1 MKINVDPKKLQ
12 QAVKAGFDRVRTY
25 RNGRAMFIK
34 EYCSQYFRET
44 KGLAGDA
51 PINLLFTTIR
61 AYVPNLVM
69 KTGIN
74 KVTTEIMSHK
84 FTAELLGYGLDALH
98 TDIKLKDKL
107 RAWIVDAIF
116 GIGIME
122 TGLGIS
128 DNLIS
133 IGDIDKDPGE
143 IYSQTVDLDDFTF
156 DPACT
161 DLKRAFFLGHIVRC
175 PRAELHA
182 IDGLNAELIN
192 RLPKALLEGKKRDEK
207 QVENISQDSTKNT
220 DMQDIEDYVE
230 VVKIYVPHANAIVYM
245 PDPRRITF
253 DNFIGVKE
261 FYGPS
266 TGPYEFLSLTPPVPN
281 NPLPVAPVA
290 IWYDLHVMA
299 NRTFKKLM
307 DQVDNQKDIIFYR
320 PELADVA
327 QDVLDAGNLEM
338 IACQD
343 PAGIAMQS
351 FAGQNPMNV
360 EMVDRLQGWYNYI
373 AGNPEQIAG
382 VQNKAKSATQAQ
394 IMQANSSITLNDMRD
409 IIYDRTADISKDHA
423 WYLWT
428 DPLINVPKTKRES
441 GDKEVQLWL
450 TPEQMQGDFLEFVF
464 KIQQRS
470 MSRLD
475 PQTRSNRIMEF
486 AIKVLPGA
494 VMAAQSCMQMGVQF
508 NLQKFLTNL
517 AEELDIGDFMMDVFN
532 DPEFQQKMEV
542 MLQMGPQNAGK
553 AGGGGGGGL
562 SPGGVMQQGGAPVAK
577 TPANIGQENNMNAQA
592 GVTQPAAMSGGF

>member
-1 MKINVDPKKLQ
+1 MHINIDPKHLQ
-12 QAVKAGFDRVRTY
+12 QAVKDGFDRVRIY
-25 RNGRAMFIK
+25 RKARAMFIR
-34 EYCSQYFRET
+34 EFCGQYFKNT
-44 KGLAGDA
+44 HGLTGDT

-61 AYVPNLVM
+61 AYIPNLVM

-74 KVTTEIMSHK
+74 KVTTEIMDHK

-98 TDIKLKDKL
+98 KDIKLKDKL

-122 TGLGIS
+122 TALGIS

-133 IGDIDKDPGE
+133 LGDVDKDPGE
-143 IYSQTVDLDDFTF
+143 IYSQVIDLDDFTF

-182 IDGLNAELIN
+182 IEDLDTELIN

-207 QVENISQDSTKNT
+207 QVENISQNTTKQL

-230 VVKIYVPHANAIVYM
+230 IVKLWIPSANVIVYI
-245 PDPRRITF
+245 PDPRRLTF
-253 DNFIGVKE
+253 DKFIGVKE

-266 TGPYEFLSLTPPVPN
+266 TGPYNFLALTPPVPN
-281 NPLPVAPVA
+281 NPLPVAPVG
-290 IWYDLHVMA
+290 IWYDLHNMT
-299 NRTFKKLM
+299 NRVFKKLM

-320 PELADVA
+320 PELGDVM
-327 QDVLDAGNLEM
+327 QDVIDAGNLDT
-338 IACQD
+338 IACSD
-343 PAGIAMQS
+343 PDGIKMQS
-351 FAGQNPMNV
+351 FAGQNQMNV
-360 EMVDRLQGWYNYI
+360 EMADRLQGWYNYI

-382 VQNKAKSATQAQ
+382 VQQKSKTATQAQ

-409 IIYDRTADISKDHA
+409 IIYDRTAEISQIHC

-428 DPLINVPKTKRES
+428 DPMIKVPKSKRES

-450 TPEQMQGDFLEFVF
+450 TPEQMQGDFLEFTF

-475 PQTRSNRIMEF
+475 PQTRSNRIVQF
-486 AIKVLPGA
+486 AVNIIPGT
-494 VMAAQSCMQMGVQF
+494 VMAAQQMGQMGMQF
-508 NLQKFLTNL
+508 NLQKYLTNL
-517 AEELDIGDFMMDVFN
+517 AEELDVGDFMMDVFY
-532 DPEFQQKMEV
+532 DPEHEQKMATIA
-542 MLQMGPQNAGK
+542 QMGPQDPGK
-553 AGGGGGGGL
+553 AGGGL
-562 SPGGVMQQGGAPVAK
+562 TPGGVMQQGGSPIKQSAPTQK
-577 TPANIGQENNMNAQA
+577 QEFNQNVQA
-592 GVTQPAAMSGGF
+592 GANEAQQARTSGGY